1 MPPYFSLTF
10 ELKKS
15 PTVIE
20 DFYNAITKTDLK
32 LINCDNDYSLDAA
45 IATNQAKLNDDFV
58 LGYEEDFTN
67 DYISLYFE
75 HPDFS
80 YISLHICNIQNLDIV
95 CFNLI
100 IPEDDFLLYE
110 SAALNVTEI
119 ISNAKPPKRL
129 YGKMN
134 IIKELAI
141 KMWNAVPTVLIQTS
155 WELSDDLVLSNDID
169 DNCIPLIEPFCIIPE
184 SLVKAS
190 WGLKGTKLTNNSILI
205 EENENW
211 NNVFCDV
218 DEWIE
223 CE

>member
-1 MPPYFSLTF
+1 
-10 ELKKS
+10 
-15 PTVIE
+15 
-20 DFYNAITKTDLK
+20 
-32 LINCDNDYSLDAA
+32 
-45 IATNQAKLNDDFV
+45 
-58 LGYEEDFTN
+58 
-67 DYISLYFE
+67 
-75 HPDFS
+75 
-80 YISLHICNIQNLDIV
+80 LHICNIQNSDIV
-95 CFNLI
+95 CFNLL

-110 SAALNVTEI
+110 SAAPNVTEI

-129 YGKMN
+129 YDKMN

-205 EENENW
+205 EKNENW
-211 NNVFCDV
+211 NNVFSDV
-218 DEWIE
+218 DEWIK